1 VSQEIFLSM
10 VLPFYDEEECV
21 RQVVEE
27 LHGELLL
34 QGRPFE
40 IVAIQNG
47 SRDRTGA
54 ILAEMQQTLPELQIV
69 TVAVNQGFGY
79 GILQGLAAARG
90 ELIGWMPGD
99 GQIPPSAIGPLV
111 EKMGRESAGIGQGC
125 RTIRHDA
132 SNRLFI
138 SKCFNLWT
146 RLMFGLA
153 TNDINGEPKLLT
165 AALYREMNLCSSD
178 SFIDAEALL
187 KAKRLGARLSC
198 VDMVSRERVNG
209 VSKVHSST
217 VIEFI
222 LNLLKARF
230 RSNDPWGI
238 NAIPKRKR
246 MVAEALKTL

>member
-1 VSQEIFLSM
+1 VSQEIFLSI

-21 RQVVEE
+21 REVIEE
-27 LHGELLL
+27 LDGELRR
-34 QGRPFE
+34 QDRPFE
-40 IVAIQNG
+40 ILAVQNG

-54 ILAEMQQTLPELQIV
+54 ILAEMQQSLPELQVV
-69 TVAVNQGFGY
+69 TVPVNKGFGY

-90 ELIGWMPGD
+90 ELLGWMPGD
-99 GQIPPSAIGPLV
+99 GQIPPTTIAPLM
-111 EKMGRESAGIGQGC
+111 EKMAREGSAIGQGC

-153 TNDINGEPKLLT
+153 TNDINGEPKLVT

-187 KAKRLGARLSC
+187 KAKRLGVRLSC
-198 VDMVSRERVNG
+198 VDMVSRERVKG

-222 LNLLKARF
+222 MNLLKARF
-230 RSNDPWGI
+230 RSDDPWGI

-246 MVAEALKTL
+246 MTAEALKTL